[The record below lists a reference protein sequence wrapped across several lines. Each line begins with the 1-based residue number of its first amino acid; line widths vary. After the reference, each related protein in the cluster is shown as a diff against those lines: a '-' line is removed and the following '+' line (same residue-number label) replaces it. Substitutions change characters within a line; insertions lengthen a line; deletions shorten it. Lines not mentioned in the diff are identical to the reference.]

1 MNVVLTGCNRGIG
14 KSILEELSEKHHNV
28 WAVIRQP
35 NSEFEELCKFFMQEY
50 GIWIKILY
58 CDFSDEE
65 SVKKTSG
72 KIIADKNAVN
82 GLVNNVG
89 IIGKPAS
96 FLMTSINDIRNQF
109 DINFFNPM
117 NFTRQLVG
125 KMKESG
131 YACIVN
137 MASISGID
145 GYGIQLGY
153 AASKAAVIGA
163 TRSLARELA
172 DSNIRVNAVAP
183 GIIDTDMSKSM
194 TAEQRAD
201 VETLIWQRKC
211 GNGKDVSK
219 LVLFLLSND
228 SNYIT
233 GQTFRIDG
241 GM

>member
-14 KSILEELSEKHHNV
+14 KSILEELSKKHHNV

-35 NSEFEELCKFFMQEY
+35 NKEFEDSCKSLMQKFDV
-50 GIWIKILY
+50 WIKILY
-58 CDFSDEE
+58 CDFLDEN
-65 SVKKTSG
+65 SIKKAG
-72 KIIADKNAVN
+72 NEIIADNISIE

-89 IIGKPAS
+89 VIGKPAP
-96 FLMTSINDIRNQF
+96 FLMTSINDIKNQF
-109 DINFFNPM
+109 DVNFFNPM
-117 NFTRQLVG
+117 MLTRLLVG
-125 KMKESG
+125 NMKNSRN
-131 YACIVN
+131 ASIVN

-163 TRSLARELA
+163 TRTLARELA
-172 DSNIRVNAVAP
+172 VYNIRVNAVAP

-194 TAEQRAD
+194 TTEQRAD
-201 VETLIWQRKC
+201 VENLIWLKRC
-211 GNGKDVSK
+211 GNCDDVSK
-219 LVLFLLSND
+219 LVLFLLSNE
-228 SNYIT
+228 SKYIT